1 MIPVINQ
8 KYLRFPSN
16 FSEMGC
22 CLSKNDPCSQSIP
35 SVSLS
40 QQNNSNNIQTLS
52 IPTKVEH
59 TKNQIA
65 AIETNPNPKK
75 EQKIGKIE
83 EERANVFVP
92 KKKKEVFIIQHRKS
106 SDKRFNSDGSVSN
119 SSNSGDPDPEPEEIG
134 RNILAAAAS
143 GQVVRTSSCTKEEV
157 DAILIQCG
165 RLSRSSSGNGN
176 NGGHRR
182 RYSGSKRSFDY
193 DRENELVDDS
203 ISKGNGNEIEGSYEE
218 DDRSRRRQSRG
229 SLSHSRRSTP
239 SRSRE
244 REYHQQQRSGSRERN
259 QSNGRR
265 VSRSPGRRS
274 ESPMAMN
281 HSSSGNGKPGKLVSV
296 PAMTMEKSNNGNGNG
311 GDGNVK
317 RVLVK
322 RNVGSPRSQ
331 SPARAIS
338 PAGAHS
344 PSKGGNV
351 NGNQLVSLSRN
362 GSRKA
367 EISPYRRTPLNEIDI
382 NSLPFHPL
390 SNKKAVQKGKEIEE
404 DIVIV
409 KQPSSYVS
417 KSKFVETNN
426 GKLSAQGTHRRTG
439 SKGTESYEDTKT
451 NYCRV
456 NEIQAL
462 NVEKIESSE
471 YDATGTD
478 TLKLPPTFVRSR
490 SARRSRELD
499 INVEALLAPNPATNY
514 NSLLL
519 QDIQNF
525 HQKKSSNNANSNARP
540 ISHDVIS
547 SKNESGTPFALPA
560 CVSKARS
567 ILEAVADLN
576 SATRPAN
583 SSNPKSPRGP
593 NFDFHNVNKRV
604 ESSDPFVQSDD
615 LMEPSLHKYVTVRKR
630 GGEMGDEES
639 SGSNSFMGGSSQ
651 QNWVSSSTW
660 EPTSAESTDCWTSK
674 SYSREEFSP
683 VGFQRHA
690 ISDFACGI
698 NDEESEKI
706 FSKGLIPT
714 SKAAA
719 ASM

>member
-1 MIPVINQ
+1 
-8 KYLRFPSN
+8 
-16 FSEMGC
+16 MGC
-22 CLSKNDPCSQSIP
+22 CLSKNDPCSQSTP
-35 SVSLS
+35 SVSQS
-40 QQNNSNNIQTLS
+40 QQNNPNIIQTVT
-52 IPTKVEH
+52 IPAKVEH

-65 AIETNPNPKK
+65 AIETNPYPKK
-75 EQKIGKIE
+75 EQQVGKIE
-83 EERANVFVP
+83 EERADVFVP

-106 SDKRFNSDGSVSN
+106 NDKRFNSDGSVSN

-134 RNILAAAAS
+134 RNILAAAAN

-165 RLSRSSSGNGN
+165 RLSRSSSGNGT

-193 DRENELVDDS
+193 DRENEMIDDS
-203 ISKGNGNEIEGSYEE
+203 IRKGNGNEIEGSYEE
-218 DDRSRRRQSRG
+218 DNRSSRRQSRG
-229 SLSHSRRSTP
+229 SHSHSKRSTP

-244 REYHQQQRSGSRERN
+244 REYHQQQRSGSRERS

-265 VSRSPGRRS
+265 VSKSPGRRS

-281 HSSSGNGKPGKLVSV
+281 HSSSSSGNGKPGKLVSV
-296 PAMTMEKSNNGNGNG
+296 PAMTMEKSNNGNENGNGNG

-338 PAGAHS
+338 PARAQS

-351 NGNQLVSLSRN
+351 NGNQPVSLSRN

-404 DIVIV
+404 DIAIV

-439 SKGTESYEDTKT
+439 SKGAEGYEVTKT
-451 NYCRV
+451 SYCRV

-462 NVEKIESSE
+462 NAEQIESSE

-478 TLKLPPTFVRSR
+478 TLKLPQTLVRSR

-499 INVEALLAPNPATNY
+499 INVEALLAPNPTNY

-525 HQKKSSNNANSNARP
+525 HQKKSSNTNANSNARP
-540 ISHDVIS
+540 ISNDAIS
-547 SKNESGTPFALPA
+547 SKNESGTPFAVPA

-576 SATRPAN
+576 SATRPPN
-583 SSNPKSPRGP
+583 SSNPKSPRDP
-593 NFDFHNVNKRV
+593 NFDFHNGNKRV
-604 ESSDPFVQSDD
+604 ESKDPFVQSDD
-615 LMEPSLHKYVTVRKR
+615 LMQPSLHKYVTVRKR
-630 GGEMGDEES
+630 GEEMGDEES